1 MAGVFPNLAAIAA
14 ALVLAACQFS
24 LPGGDAPPAAP
35 SPVTGGAIEVT
46 ALDAAPSAGRPETVI
61 HRPGPGTPR
70 PRARPGSAAVSPPMP
85 GAAAPGAPPAAETP
99 TSEAGLA
106 CGRRGG
112 RWIEI
117 AGSGAYACVTPVKD
131 AMKECMRGT
140 QCEGDCLARSRTCA
154 PYRPL
159 FGCNEILDDS
169 GRRMTQCLN

>member
-14 ALVLAACQFS
+14 VLVLAACQLS
-24 LPGGDAPPAAP
+24 LPGGGAAPAAP
-35 SPVTGGAIEVT
+35 DPVTGGAIEVT
-46 ALDAAPSAGRPETVI
+46 ALDAAPSAKAAAVI

-70 PRARPGSAAVSPPMP
+70 PRARPGR
-85 GAAAPGAPPAAETP
+85 AAAPQPGPEAAAPVAAP
-99 TSEAGLA
+99 KAAAPKSEAQLG
-106 CGRRGG
+106 CGKRGG

-117 AGSGAYACVTPVKD
+117 GKSGAFACVTPVKD
-131 AMKECMRGT
+131 AMKECTRGT
-140 QCEGDCLARSRTCA
+140 QCEGDCLARSGSCA